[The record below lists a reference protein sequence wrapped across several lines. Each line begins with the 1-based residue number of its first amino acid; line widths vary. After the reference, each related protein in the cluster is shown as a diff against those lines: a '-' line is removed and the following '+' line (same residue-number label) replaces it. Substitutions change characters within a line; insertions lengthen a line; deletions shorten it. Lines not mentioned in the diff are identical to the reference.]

1 MPETL
6 SILVADD
13 HPLFLTGLRQVI
25 ENVGHFSVVAE
36 ANDGVTALK
45 RLRDLHP
52 AVAVLDLRMPG
63 MSGLAVARE
72 FLSEST
78 NTKIIILTA
87 YDDEEMFND
96 AMDIGVLGYVLKDSA
111 TAEIVRCIDT
121 VAMGEYFVSPAL
133 TSAALKTRTR
143 AGDAMDAVHGLD
155 LLTTTERRVLRLV
168 ARDHTTA
175 DIAEMLT
182 VSPRTVDHHRANICR
197 KLELSGINSLLRFAL
212 QHRAHI

>member
-25 ENVGHFSVVAE
+25 ENIGHFSVVAE
-36 ANDGVTALK
+36 ANDGPTALQ
-45 RLRDLHP
+45 RLRDIRP
-52 AVAVLDLRMPG
+52 EIAVLDLRMPA

-72 FLSEST
+72 ALSESKET
-78 NTKIIILTA
+78 RIIILTA

-111 TAEIVRCIDT
+111 TAEIVRCIDA

-133 TSAALKTRTR
+133 TSAALKSRTR
-143 AGDAMDAVHGLD
+143 AGDAMDTVYGLD
-155 LLTTTERRVLRLV
+155 LLTPTERRVLRLV

-175 DIAEMLT
+175 EIAEMLS
-182 VSPRTVDHHRANICR
+182 VSPRTVDHPRATFCR
-197 KLELSGINSLLRFAL
+197 KLNISGINALLRFAL
-212 QHRAHI
+212 QHRALI